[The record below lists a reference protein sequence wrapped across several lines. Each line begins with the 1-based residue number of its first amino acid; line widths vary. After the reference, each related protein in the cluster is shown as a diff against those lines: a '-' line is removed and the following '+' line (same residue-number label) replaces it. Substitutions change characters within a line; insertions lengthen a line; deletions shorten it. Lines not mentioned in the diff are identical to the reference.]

1 VELCCNKI
9 YREVTKKQEVVMAE
23 EIPVGCA
30 RPTGS
35 VVGEK
40 ADSKTE
46 DNVQSKMEK
55 EVPKTMLKV
64 GKKAPD
70 FTAPA
75 YHKGKFINVTLS
87 EHLGKWVVLC
97 FYPGDFTFV

>member
-1 VELCCNKI
+1 MGNELK
-9 YREVTKKQEVVMAE
+9 T
-23 EIPVGCA
+23 GCA
-30 RPTGS
+30 RPTGGPVGDPPPEEEKTKREQPEK
-35 VVGEK
+35 VV
-40 ADSKTE
+40 S
-46 DNVQSKMEK
+46 
-55 EVPKTMLKV
+55 TMIQV

-75 YHKGKFINVTLS
+75 YHQGKFIQVKLS